1 MKTDLFEQFREKV
14 LMINEKIIIIIIDC
28 KVHGLHKKRRKKIS
42 ITKNQN
48 HMKLNQSRNKKRR
61 RREKSKAEMK
71 ETKGGKKKFEPRIL
85 SIVPLG

>member
-1 MKTDLFEQFREKV
+1 
-14 LMINEKIIIIIIDC
+14 
-28 KVHGLHKKRRKKIS
+28 
-42 ITKNQN
+42 
-48 HMKLNQSRNKKRR
+48 MKLNQSRNKKRR